1 VKDSS
6 LFQIG
11 TLVLIVERQGTG
23 LFRRKLERQFCV
35 LRRGTTQTFRR
46 VNISPEELESGALS
60 RQNAEKAAVALVGNG
75 VVVLN
80 NGVSVGP
87 AIKTTLE

>member
-46 VNISPEELESGALS
+46 VDISPEELEAGVLS

-87 AIKTTLE
+87 SINTTLE